1 MANLQLKS
9 KPLHGLAVSP
19 GIAIGKAYIHIQF
32 RPDFSEQTIPT
43 DWIEEEIKRFHRAT
57 DSLLEQINGLKQ
69 RKDADSESVSIL
81 KAQSLILKD
90 PELIGLI
97 EHFVQ
102 HNKYALEYAIF
113 QGFQT
118 YIDKF
123 EATNNANLIE
133 RIPDLI
139 EIRDRLALILHG
151 QDSHYELPDE
161 CILVAKDYS
170 IHDLIKYANRIK
182 ALVLEKG
189 GYTSHLAIIAHS
201 LGIPSV
207 FGVKEARER
216 IANGEPI
223 AVDAANGFIWSKPS
237 KATLEELKNQQNFE
251 NRKAVLLE
259 HVLNQPSITRCGK
272 SFELL
277 ANTELF
283 EEYHGIKKVKCTR
296 IGLLRTETLLIQNP
310 DNHIPLRQF
319 NYYKQFLADGSIK
332 ELTIRL
338 FDAGGDKIVS
348 NYTNQERN
356 PYLGWRGIRF
366 LLGQEKLLRQQLYAV
381 CKLSGLYP
389 GIIKILIPMVSQI
402 EEVLAFKKHLEE
414 VQAELADTNVEYDR
428 NIPIGLMIEVPAAAL
443 ISSELAKHVDF
454 FSIGTNDLTQYT
466 MAADRGNDLVSD
478 LYQQTNPAV
487 WKLIKY
493 TADSAINAAI
503 PITVCGELAAN
514 PAAAAAMLGL
524 GITRLSMMPASIP
537 KVKSLLLKNS
547 LSTMSKL
554 ANAVVHCSS
563 NTDVEAL
570 LQEFTTATVD

>member
-1 MANLQLKS
+1 MTVEKS
-9 KPLHGLAVSP
+9 KNKPLNGLAVSP
-19 GIAIGKAYIHIQF
+19 GIAFGKAYIHIQF
-32 RPDFSEQTIPT
+32 RPDFSEQTIPK
-43 DWIEEEIKRFHRAT
+43 DWVEEELKRFNKAT
-57 DSLLEQINGLKQ
+57 ESLLEQFEGLKQ
-69 RKDADSESVSIL
+69 RRDTDSEAVSIL
-81 KAQSLILKD
+81 RAQSLILKD
-90 PELIGLI
+90 PELNAVITKLVSKKK
-97 EHFVQ
+97 F
-102 HNKYALEYAIF
+102 ALEYAIY

-118 YIDKF
+118 YINKF
-123 EATNNANLIE
+123 EATENANLIE

-189 GYTSHLAIIAHS
+189 GFTSHLAIIAHS
-201 LGIPSV
+201 LGIPAV
-207 FGVKEARER
+207 FGVKEAREK
-216 IANGEPI
+216 IASGEPT
-223 AVDAANGFIWSKPS
+223 AVDATKGFIWSKPN
-237 KATLEELKNQQNFE
+237 KD
-251 NRKAVLLE
+251 VLDQLNKQRDLDQKERVILE

-272 SFELL
+272 AFELM

-283 EEYHGIKKVKCTR
+283 EEYQGIKKVKCSS
-296 IGLLRTETLLIQNP
+296 IGLLRTETLLIQDP
-310 DNHIPLRQF
+310 DNHLPQRQF
-319 NYYKQFLADGSIK
+319 NYYKQFLTDGTIK

-338 FDAGGDKIVS
+338 FDAGGDKIIS
-348 NYTNQERN
+348 NYTSQERN

-381 CKLSGLYP
+381 CKLSGIYP
-389 GIIKILIPMVSQI
+389 GIIKILIPMVSQL
-402 EEVLAFKKHLEE
+402 EEVKMFKKHLAE
-414 VQAELADTNVEYDR
+414 VQNELKNHGVAFDR

-443 ISSELAKHVDF
+443 LSPELAKYVDF

-493 TADSAINAAI
+493 TADSAKNAAL
-503 PITVCGELAAN
+503 PITVCGELASN

-547 LSTMSKL
+547 MSAMSKL
-554 ANAVVHCSS
+554 ANNIINCSS
-563 NTDVEAL
+563 NTDVEQL
-570 LQEFTTATVD
+570 LSDFCVKCD